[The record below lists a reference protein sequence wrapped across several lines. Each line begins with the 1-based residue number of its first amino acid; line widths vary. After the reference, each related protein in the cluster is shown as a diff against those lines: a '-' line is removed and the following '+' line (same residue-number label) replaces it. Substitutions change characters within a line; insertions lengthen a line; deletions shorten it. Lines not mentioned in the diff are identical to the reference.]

1 LPSMPYYYVGKGS
14 QFSLLDD
21 QFGGAK
27 NARESAY
34 DAALSRLEATPLA
47 ELAARHNEKRANA
60 YRLTDTDV
68 QHFQDHWLKEWWP
81 KHRVEDVLRAGF
93 AAAIQRAKDAGL
105 PLEALWVCADED
117 AFQVYICQGPNQV
130 TVLVFTPPP
139 IEHVADETLTEPE
152 QIWVVKQRDK
162 WDKGEF
168 DVLST
173 DRKGSDIIQ
182 KQLAYAPD
190 PRAAS

>member
-1 LPSMPYYYVGKGS
+1 MPYYYIGKGS

-27 NARESAY
+27 DSRDRAY
-34 DAALSRLEATPLA
+34 DEALSRLEATPLV
-47 ELAARHNEKRANA
+47 ELAARHNEQRSNA
-60 YRLTDTDV
+60 RRLSENDLE
-68 QHFQDHWLKEWWP
+68 HFKEHWLKKWWP
-81 KHRVEDVLRAGF
+81 KHQVEDVLRAGF
-93 AAAIQRAKDAGL
+93 AEAIKRAKDAGL

-117 AFQVYICQGPNQV
+117 AFQVYICQGPNQI

-139 IEHVADETLTEPE
+139 IEHVPDETLTEPE
-152 QIWVVKQRDK
+152 LIWVVKQRDK

-173 DRKGSDIIQ
+173 DRKAGDIIQ
-182 KQLAYAPD
+182 KQLHYAPE
-190 PRAAS
+190 PVR